1 MRRLKYA
8 IVLILA
14 NIGLF
19 IIGLIIVYMFLEHS
33 LLYQLGL
40 PLLAVIGAI
49 MVFLTIRLIMF
60 FTTLKMDPE
69 KSQDVIVFSEKEKE
83 LILTGN
89 KTQKIFTDP
98 ITHLKK
104 GKLVDAKTRATD
116 KRPFARLRIRRV
128 YEKRFDELGEAEAL
142 KEGFNSEKDLEEA
155 LKSEISGKK
164 WISVVIFKL
173 FDE

>member
-60 FTTLKMDPE
+60 FTSLKIDPE
-69 KSQDVIVFSEKEKE
+69 KSQDIMMFDEDEKE

-89 KTQKIFTDP
+89 KTQKIFADP
-98 ITHLKK
+98 ITNLKK
-104 GKLVDAKTRATD
+104 GKLVDAKTKVTD
-116 KRPFARLRIRRV
+116 KKPFAQLRIRRT
-128 YEKRFDELGEAEAL
+128 YSKPFEDLTKEEIL
-142 KEGFNSEKDLEEA
+142 KEGFDTKYAFGKAFSSEKKVNDE
-155 LKSEISGKK
+155 
-164 WISVVIFKL
+164 ISVVVFRL
-173 FDE
+173 ED